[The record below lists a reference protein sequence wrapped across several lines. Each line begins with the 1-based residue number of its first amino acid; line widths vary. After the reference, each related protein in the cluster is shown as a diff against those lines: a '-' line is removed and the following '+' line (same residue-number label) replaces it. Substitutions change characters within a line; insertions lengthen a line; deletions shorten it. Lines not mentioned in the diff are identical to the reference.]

1 MPAEDELDPES
12 SSVSEDRRDQIDAV
26 AEQYLAMLRSGV
38 EVEIDEM
45 VSKHPELGAELEL
58 SLIHI

>member
-45 VSKHPELGAELEL
+45 VSKHP
-58 SLIHI
+58 